1 MKSHAFDN
9 YTPPPRDPDSE
20 DGEELYEHFAL
31 TVDKGQSLMR
41 IDRYLA
47 THMEACSR
55 SRIQAAADCG
65 NILVDGKPVK
75 PLERI
80 SIVMPYPKRDT
91 TLVPQDIPIE
101 IVHEDE
107 HLLLVNKRAGMVVHP
122 GHGNWDGT
130 LVNAL
135 AYHLQGTELF
145 KEGSGDIRA
154 GLVHR
159 IDKNTSGLLVV
170 AKTEYAHAF
179 LAHQFFE
186 HTITRRYLALV
197 WGNFEEDEGTVVA
210 HVGRSK
216 SDPMN
221 MAAYPNGDYGKH
233 AVTHYKV
240 LRRYGY
246 VTLIECRL
254 ETGRTHQ
261 IRVHMQH
268 IGHPL
273 FNDERYGG
281 DRILKGTTFSKYK
294 QFVENCFELMPRHA
308 LHARCLG
315 FIHPATK
322 QEVYFDSELP
332 ADFRAVLD
340 KWDSYTSANTLE
352 E

>member
-1 MKSHAFDN
+1 MKSREFDKL
-9 YTPPPRDPDSE
+9 TAPDLE
-20 DGEELYEHFAL
+20 DNDIAEGEEGEELYEHFAIV
-31 TVDKGQSLMR
+31 VDKGQSLMR

-65 NILVDGKPVK
+65 NILVDGKAVKSSYKVK

-91 TLVPQDIPIE
+91 TLVPQNIPVE
-101 IVHEDE
+101 IVYEDDQ
-107 HLLLVNKRAGMVVHP
+107 LLVVNKRAGMVVHP

-135 AYHLQGTELF
+135 AYHLRESELF
-145 KEGSGDIRA
+145 EEGRGDIRA

-210 HVGRSK
+210 NVGRSK
-216 SDPMN
+216 TDPMN
-221 MAAYPNGDYGKH
+221 MAAYPDGSYGKH

-261 IRVHMQH
+261 IRVHMASV
-268 IGHPL
+268 GHPL
-273 FNDERYGG
+273 LGDTVYGGANTRFESRHRSSIIGQCLHAGELRLTHPRTGEEMQFTAPMPQNMQHVVDILFKNDE
-281 DRILKGTTFSKYK
+281 S
-294 QFVENCFELMPRHA
+294 
-308 LHARCLG
+308 LG
-315 FIHPATK
+315 
-322 QEVYFDSELP
+322 E
-332 ADFRAVLD
+332 
-340 KWDSYTSANTLE
+340 
-352 E
+352 

>member
-1 MKSHAFDN
+1 
-9 YTPPPRDPDSE
+9 
-20 DGEELYEHFAL
+20 
-31 TVDKGQSLMR
+31 
-41 IDRYLA
+41 
-47 THMEACSR
+47 
-55 SRIQAAADCG
+55 
-65 NILVDGKPVK
+65 
-75 PLERI
+75 
-80 SIVMPYPKRDT
+80 
-91 TLVPQDIPIE
+91 
-101 IVHEDE
+101 
-107 HLLLVNKRAGMVVHP
+107 
-122 GHGNWDGT
+122 
-130 LVNAL
+130 VNAL
-135 AYHLQGTELF
+135 AYHLKATELF
-145 KEGSGDIRA
+145 QEGSGDIRA

-216 SDPMN
+216 TDPMN
-221 MAAYPNGDYGKH
+221 MAAYPDGSYGKH

-246 VTLIECRL
+246 VTLVECRL

-294 QFVENCFELMPRHA
+294 QFVENCFALMPRHA

-315 FIHPATK
+315 FIHPKTK
-322 QEVYFDSELP
+322 QELYLDSELP
-332 ADFRAVLD
+332 EDFRSVLA
-340 KWDSYTSANTLE
+340 KWDTYSNAVECPE